1 MSFMLW
7 QREGDTRIG
16 ANRLVLRAA
25 EVPLLQHA
33 LALREMLEE
42 RRDAQ
47 VQLIADAVAEGF
59 ARGEAE
65 GLAAGR
71 RAAADEAAGQL
82 LALSTHAAAER
93 ERLRHDV
100 GALALQV
107 VRKLLGG
114 FADDSVLAALAATA
128 SADLLPGALPTLVVH
143 PRHGEAL
150 RTRLAAAEAAGAP
163 PVELR
168 TDAACGPDDC
178 RLETEHGSV
187 DVALEAQLAR
197 LAAAWGVTL
206 PPVGAV
212 ATDATAHDGGDAAS
226 AGGESTGG
234 ANADDASAGANG
246 NSYHVNRAASSGAA
260 AASRQTP

>member
-1 MSFMLW
+1 MEATVSAWAPRVLSIL
-7 QREGDTRIG
+7 RI
-16 ANRLVLRAA
+16 
-25 EVPLLQHA
+25 
-33 LALREMLEE
+33 
-42 RRDAQ
+42 
-47 VQLIADAVAEGF
+47 
-59 ARGEAE
+59 
-65 GLAAGR
+65 
-71 RAAADEAAGQL
+71 AAALTFMSHGL
-82 LALSTHAAAER
+82 M
-93 ERLRHDV
+93 
-100 GALALQV
+100 
-107 VRKLLGG
+107 KLWD
-114 FADDSVLAALAATA
+114 FPAPQ
-128 SADLLPGALPTLVVH
+128 PGAPDPLPTLVVH

-197 LAAAWGVTL
+197 LASAWGVTL

>member
-47 VQLIADAVAEGF
+47 VQLIADAVADGF

-65 GLAAGR
+65 GLASGR
-71 RAAADEAAGQL
+71 RAAADEAAEQL

-107 VRKLLGG
+107 VRKLLGA
-114 FADDSVLAALAATA
+114 FADDCVLASLAATA
-128 SADLLPGALPTLVVH
+128 SADLLPGARPALVVH

-150 RTRLAAAEAAGAP
+150 RARLAAAEAAGAP
-163 PVELR
+163 SIELR
-168 TDAACGPDDC
+168 TDAACAPDDC

-197 LAAAWGVTL
+197 LAAAWGVAL
-206 PPVGAV
+206 PPVGTV
-212 ATDATAHDGGDAAS
+212 ATDAAADDVTGADAAS
-226 AGGESTGG
+226 AGAT
-234 ANADDASAGANG
+234 DASHSTNGAGSAD
-246 NSYHVNRAASSGAA
+246 AK
-260 AASRQTP
+260 AASRPAP